1 MGIPTGEKGV
11 LKLVYPGG
19 YVEIHTEPIT
29 AAEVMRKKPRH
40 CVARPD
46 VFKFPYIVVRPESV
60 LFPGRV
66 FYVVPNRTIYRLLKA
81 RGELHNQPPRK
92 YDHRHQL
99 DHDFEPKQTQ
109 FHKPWAG
116 TMPKPHDHDHDHDHD
131 RCLKKQKQVRY
142 SPWDGVSDDE
152 DDSDEGHI
160 RV

>member
-29 AAEVMRKKPRH
+29 AAEVMRKNPRH

-81 RGELHNQPPRK
+81 RGELHNQPPKK
-92 YDHRHQL
+92 YDHHHQL
-99 DHDFEPKQTQ
+99 DHHFEPKQTP

-116 TMPKPHDHDHDHDHD
+116 TMPKHQDHD
-131 RCLKKQKQVRY
+131 RCLKKQKQVGY
-142 SPWDGVSDDE
+142 SPWDGVSDNEE
-152 DDSDEGHI
+152 DLDEGHV
-160 RV
+160 RVS